1 MDSRTS
7 VIASGVGL
15 RYDPYDK
22 GTALNPHPLF
32 RRLRDEKPLYFNEE
46 HGFYAL
52 SRFDD
57 IQQAL
62 KNRDAFLSGRGVT
75 LESLKSNE
83 VIPPGTV
90 VMEDP
95 PHHAIHRSLLSRLFT
110 PKSISELEQRIREMC
125 GNLLDS
131 LDDLGHFDL
140 VKDLGQEMPT
150 RVVGMLVGIPEEDQE
165 SIRDFFVAARH
176 RDASS
181 DHSDIL
187 SGTLFADYIDW
198 RAEHPSDDVMT
209 QLLFAEF
216 EDETGTRRRLTREEL
231 LAYINIVVAAGNE
244 TTKLLIG
251 WMGKILAEHPGEIR
265 VLVDNPLLIPSAIEE
280 ILRLEPPTL
289 QLCRYVA
296 LDVEYY
302 GQMVPRG
309 SIMALLLG
317 SANRDDRHLA
327 QPDQFNVRR
336 DFSQHVTFGFGPHY
350 CLGQALAR
358 LEGRVALE
366 ELLKRVQGWEV
377 DWDNAKFASSSDL
390 RGWESLPLF
399 VS

>member
-1 MDSRTS
+1 
-7 VIASGVGL
+7 
-15 RYDPYDK
+15 
-22 GTALNPHPLF
+22 
-32 RRLRDEKPLYFNEE
+32 
-46 HGFYAL
+46 
-52 SRFDD
+52 
-57 IQQAL
+57 
-62 KNRDAFLSGRGVT
+62 
-75 LESLKSNE
+75 
-83 VIPPGTV
+83 
-90 VMEDP
+90 
-95 PHHAIHRSLLSRLFT
+95 
-110 PKSISELEQRIREMC
+110 MC